1 MLTLQRVE
9 NFFFPNSG
17 LQRCHMSQDHN
28 SSQVGSSQIDSSQH
42 HVDQQHN
49 HNRRLNKQDYKT
61 LTLAALGG
69 ALEFY
74 DFIIFVFFAA
84 VIGDLFFPVDMPE
97 WLRQVQTF
105 GIFAAGYLA
114 RPLGGIIMAHFGDL
128 VGRKKMFTLSILLM
142 ALPTLAIGMLPT
154 YATIG
159 ITAPLL
165 LLLMR
170 VLQGAAIGGEV
181 PGAWVFV
188 AEHVPRKRIGIACG
202 TLTAGLTAGI
212 LLGSLVA
219 TAMNTTLG
227 HQAIL
232 EGGWRI
238 PFFLGGIFGLFAMYL
253 RRWLQETPIFKEM
266 QARKTLAE
274 ELPLKSVVVNHK
286 KEVIVSML
294 LTWLLSAGIV
304 VVILMTPT
312 YLQKQFN
319 VLPELALQA
328 NSLAIIAL
336 VIGCVVA
343 GLAIDRFGASKTFIV
358 GSLMLAISTWAFYHT
373 NLTNPAQL
381 FPHYMLAGF
390 CVGIVGAVP
399 YVMVR
404 AFPAEVR
411 FTGISFSYNV
421 AYAIFGGLTPILVTL
436 WMKSSAMAP
445 AYYMLVLS
453 LVGLLLGIYL
463 RNDINSEVKVQMPK
477 RVMN

>member
-1 MLTLQRVE
+1 
-9 NFFFPNSG
+9 
-17 LQRCHMSQDHN
+17 MSQDHN

-84 VIGDLFFPVDMPE
+84 VIGDLFFPADMPE

-170 VLQGAAIGGEV
+170 VLQGAAIDGEV

-219 TAMNTTLG
+219 TVMNTTLG

-286 KEVIVSML
+286 KEVVVSML

-358 GSLMLAISTWAFYHT
+358 GSLMLAMSTWSFYHT

-477 RVMN
+477 RVIN